1 MTIQSPPED
10 QGELVRQVI
19 TYPKR
24 LRELSFAL
32 VVRESTGFDVIAV
45 DETRSYDKDLISI
58 LTSKLKKSL
67 KESKKSGRHFKGN
80 RINDVGSKIEAA
92 IVSDLNSSPFSVRQ
106 LGSKGYPDIEV
117 IFNDELVYM
126 ELKTSGV
133 VEKSSQ
139 RYFYYSTGTKVK
151 KSAIHILIT
160 IMAESA
166 DRGYWAVKS
175 FVVSDLSK
183 LKVRLKAEFN
193 ASKTQLMDEEAKIAE
208 IA

>member
-1 MTIQSPPED
+1 MTSQTPPED

-32 VVRESTGFDVIAV
+32 VVRESTGFNVIGV
-45 DETRSYDKDLISI
+45 DETRSYDKDLIST

-92 IVSDLNSSPFSVRQ
+92 IVSDLNSAPFSVRQ
-106 LGSKGYPDIEV
+106 LESKGYPDIEV

-126 ELKTSGV
+126 VLKTSGV

-151 KSAIHILIT
+151 KSARHILIT
-160 IMAESA
+160 IMAESP
-166 DRGYWAVKS
+166 DHGYWAVKS

>member
-1 MTIQSPPED
+1 MTSQTPPED

-32 VVRESTGFDVIAV
+32 VVRESTGFNVIGV
-45 DETRSYDKDLISI
+45 DGTRSYDKDLIST

-92 IVSDLNSSPFSVRQ
+92 IVSDLNSAPFSVRQ

-126 ELKTSGV
+126 VLKTSGV

-151 KSAIHILIT
+151 KSARHILIT
-160 IMAESA
+160 IMAESP
-166 DRGYWAVKS
+166 DHGYWAVKS